1 MDKKRIKTEILIHDL
16 KNPLAVIETGIESMM
31 RNGDKHGPLAEGHL
45 KVLRRV
51 LRNSKIAMS
60 IVNDTLEVGRS
71 NEGVIKKE
79 NLKCSEYMVIPFV
92 EIFDLMEPEIAE
104 KIASADNLSDLK
116 NVLAASGIIFN
127 VGDSLWEEDLFL
139 DSRKVKQILRNL
151 VSNAMKYREKEITVD
166 IGREGQNFVF
176 SIADD
181 GCGIEEEYQERVFE
195 KYFQLGNERNEC
207 LRGHGLGLAGALILV
222 EDMGGEMTLVSD
234 SGKGAMFTVR
244 LPLTEQDE

>member
-31 RNGDKHGPLAEGHL
+31 RNGVKHGPLSEGHL

-79 NLKCSEYMVIPFV
+79 NLKCSEYLVIPFV
-92 EIFDLMEPEIAE
+92 EIFDLIEPETAE
-104 KIASADNLSDLK
+104 KIASSDNLSDLK
-116 NVLAASGIIFN
+116 NILAARGIVFN
-127 VGDSLWEEDLFL
+127 VDDSLWEEDLFL

-151 VSNAMKYREKEITVD
+151 VSNAMKYREEKITVD
-166 IGREGQNFVF
+166 IEKDGQYFVF
-176 SIADD
+176 AIADD
-181 GCGIEEEYQERVFE
+181 GCGIEEEYQERIFE
-195 KYFQLGNERNEC
+195 NYFQLEDERNEC

-222 EDMGGEMTLVSD
+222 EDMGGKITLTSD
-234 SGKGAMFTVR
+234 KGRGASFEVR
-244 LPLTEQDE
+244 LPLE

>member
-16 KNPLAVIETGIESMM
+16 KNPLAVIETGIESLM

-45 KVLRRV
+45 KVLRRA

-60 IVNDTLEVGRS
+60 IVNDVLEVGRS
-71 NEGVIKKE
+71 NEGVIKRE
-79 NLKCSEYMVIPFV
+79 NHKCSECLVIPFV

-104 KIASADNLSDLK
+104 KIAVADNLSDLK

-127 VGDSLWEEDLFL
+127 VDDSLWEEDLFL

-151 VSNAMKYREKEITVD
+151 VSNAMKYREKQIMVD
-166 IGREGQNFVF
+166 IAKDGQYFVF

-181 GCGIEEEYQERVFE
+181 GCGIEEEYQERIFE
-195 KYFQLGNERNEC
+195 KYFQLEDERNEC

-222 EDMGGEMTLVSD
+222 EDMGGEITLTSD
-234 SGKGAMFTVR
+234 KGRGASFEVR
-244 LPLTEQDE
+244 LPLE